1 MSGMSG
7 KFTKSGNFYAS
18 GLMKPSDHTFN
29 SGFVFSSADDR
40 RTDVYKAEYGSSTS
54 SNMSS
59 SGCSSSGC
67 VDEES
72 ISTAQALVSTSTVYF
87 PLLTDSIGFDLN
99 YVLS

>member
-7 KFTKSGNFYAS
+7 KFTKLGNFYAS
-18 GLMKPSDHTFN
+18 GLMTLSGYTYT

-72 ISTAQALVSTSTVYF
+72 ISIAQALVSTSTY
-87 PLLTDSIGFDLN
+87 
-99 YVLS
+99 

>member
-7 KFTKSGNFYAS
+7 KFTKSGNFYATGLMTLSGYTYTS
-18 GLMKPSDHTFN
+18 GL
-29 SGFVFSSADDR
+29 VFSSTDDR

-59 SGCSSSGC
+59 SGCLSSGC

-72 ISTAQALVSTSTVYF
+72 ISTAQALVSTSTY
-87 PLLTDSIGFDLN
+87 
-99 YVLS
+99 